1 MEQRVGSLKALKF
14 RALAEQ
20 RVSNVLRTIR
30 RIGKLSRPSSYEY
43 TPEQI
48 SKIFEAM
55 RHELDAAEHQ
65 FTAADKAQGAL
76 FKLD

>member
-1 MEQRVGSLKALKF
+1 MEQRIGNLKALKF

-20 RVSNVLRTIR
+20 RVSNVLLTIR
-30 RIGKLSRPSSYEY
+30 RIGKLSRRSSYEY

-48 SKIFEAM
+48 GKMFLAI
-55 RHELDAAEHQ
+55 RHELDAAERQ
-65 FTAADKAQGAL
+65 FAPEDKDQAL

>member
-30 RIGKLSRPSSYEY
+30 RIGKLSRRSSYEY

-55 RHELDAAEHQ
+55 RRELDVAEHQ
-65 FTAADKAQGAL
+65 FASEDKAQGAL

>member
-1 MEQRVGSLKALKF
+1 MEQRVGNLKALKF

-30 RIGKLSRPSSYEY
+30 RIGKLSRRSSYEY

-55 RHELDAAEHQ
+55 RRELDVAEHQ
-65 FTAADKAQGAL
+65 FASEDKAQSAL